1 MPGATG
7 SFYDAVVGRT
17 SSSDGVDGVLL
28 ASVFSDFRGN
38 IRRVGGNKKLI
49 ISSRNWLAT
58 IIASTHRS
66 TGISAHPSRH
76 DNLWIANVPMYACPF
91 PQPLSLVLHYAP

>member
-38 IRRVGGNKKLI
+38 IRRVGGNKKS
-49 ISSRNWLAT
+49 SSRNWLAT
-58 IIASTHRS
+58 INNSINAQKHWHQRPP
-66 TGISAHPSRH
+66 ISA
-76 DNLWIANVPMYACPF
+76 
-91 PQPLSLVLHYAP
+91 